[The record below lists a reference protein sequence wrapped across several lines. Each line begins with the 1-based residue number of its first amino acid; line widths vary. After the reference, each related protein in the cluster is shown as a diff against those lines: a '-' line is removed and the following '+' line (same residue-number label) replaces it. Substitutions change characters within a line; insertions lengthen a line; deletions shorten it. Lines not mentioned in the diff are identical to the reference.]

1 MSDRHP
7 QARQAPHQPAR
18 GEQTPASQ
26 AGSAVYLYGVA
37 RGLDPAVLGGITGV
51 ASASVRAV
59 PEGDLIALVST
70 VDLAD
75 FGEDAL
81 RDHLEDLAWLEATA
95 RAHHEV
101 VDRAAQAAPT
111 APVRIATLYRDDDRV
126 RQVLADRHGEFTRVL
141 DLISG
146 RTEWGVKIYVHP
158 EAFDVGAAAPE
169 PQTAAASGTGG
180 PGAAYLR
187 RRQAQRRSRQDADR
201 RISDYAQSVHERL
214 TRYARASRRHPPQDQ
229 RLSGHTGVPVLN
241 MAYLLDDEHTKEFL
255 DTARRA
261 DAELTGVDVEV
272 TGPWPP
278 YSFIDTTDT
287 TGGTAGGRREGEGR

>member
-1 MSDRHP
+1 MNHHTGRHEP
-7 QARQAPHQPAR
+7 GGVQQ
-18 GEQTPASQ
+18 GT
-26 AGSAVYLYGVA
+26 AVYLYGVA
-37 RGLDPAVLGGITGV
+37 RGLDPGVLGGVTGV
-51 ASASVRAV
+51 SSAAVRAV
-59 PEGDLIALVST
+59 PAGDLTALVST
-70 VDLAD
+70 VELAD

-81 RDHLEDLAWLEATA
+81 RDHLEDLDWLEATA

-111 APVRIATLYRDDDRV
+111 APVRIATLYRDDGRV
-126 RQVLADRHGEFTRVL
+126 RQVLQEQHAQFTRVL

-146 RTEWGVKIYVHP
+146 RAEWGVKIYAHS
-158 EAFDVGAAAPE
+158 EAFETCEPE
-169 PQTAAASGTGG
+169 PRPRTAGGRTGT
-180 PGAAYLR
+180 AYLR
-187 RRQAQRRSRQDADR
+187 RRQAERRSRQDASR
-201 RISDYAQSVHERL
+201 RVGDYAQSVHERL
-214 TRYARASRRHPPQDQ
+214 IQYARASRRHPPQDQ
-229 RLSGHTGVPVLN
+229 RLSGHAGVPVLN

-287 TGGTAGGRREGEGR
+287 AAGDRGGGGRPGRGEAP

>member
-1 MSDRHP
+1 MNHHTGRHEPGAP
-7 QARQAPHQPAR
+7 QEGTAQ
-18 GEQTPASQ
+18 EST
-26 AGSAVYLYGVA
+26 AVYLYGVA
-37 RGLDPAVLGGITGV
+37 RGLDPAVLGGVTGV
-51 ASASVRAV
+51 SSAAVRAV
-59 PEGDLIALVST
+59 PAGDLTALVST
-70 VDLAD
+70 VELAD

-81 RDHLEDLAWLEATA
+81 RDHLEDLDWLEATA

-126 RQVLADRHGEFTRVL
+126 RQVLQEQHTQFTRVL

-146 RTEWGVKIYVHP
+146 RAEWGVKIYAHP
-158 EAFDVGAAAPE
+158 EAFEHDEPEPE
-169 PQTAAASGTGG
+169 PQPQATTGG
-180 PGAAYLR
+180 GAGTAYLR
-187 RRQAQRRSRQDADR
+187 RRQAQRRSRQDASR
-201 RISDYAQSVHERL
+201 RINDYAQSVHERL
-214 TRYARASRRHPPQDQ
+214 TQHARASRRHPPQDQ
-229 RLSGHTGVPVLN
+229 RLSGHAGVPVLN

-287 TGGTAGGRREGEGR
+287 GAEGGRPGQGEAR